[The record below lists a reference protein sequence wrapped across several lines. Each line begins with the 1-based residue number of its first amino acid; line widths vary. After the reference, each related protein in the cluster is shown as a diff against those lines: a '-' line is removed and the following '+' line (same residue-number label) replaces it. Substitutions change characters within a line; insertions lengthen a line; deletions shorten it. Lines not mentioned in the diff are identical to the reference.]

1 MNMITTDSFTN
12 RCYLA
17 EREKSSQTG
26 RGNYLAELIIVD
38 KVPLQAIIK
47 RYNISLQLLW
57 DIRKGRN
64 YSKRTSK
71 FESYELE
78 NWILKDDIVC
88 ATTDWMVMQEY
99 PFTLEE
105 VKNYLE
111 QKEKILIQK
120 KQLLNLVKTECEYSY
135 K

>member
-17 EREKSSQTG
+17 DWEKSSQIS
-26 RGNYLAELIIVD
+26 RGNYLAELILVD

-47 RYNISLQLLW
+47 RYNISLQVLW

-88 ATTDWMVMQEY
+88 ATKDWMDMQEY

-111 QKEKILIQK
+111 QKEKVLIQK